1 MGNVESLANYRGKS
15 QLSGYSST
23 GFPGPPAPPGDG
35 GGGMEVRIA
44 RLEAH
49 MDHLQ
54 GDMGEVKGRLV
65 LVEDRLGKVEAKLG
79 EISGKISNL
88 PGWPGLLAIAG
99 IIIGAIGLIVRFM
112 PAAAP

>member
-1 MGNVESLANYRGKS
+1 MSNVESLANYRGKS

-23 GFPGPPAPPGDG
+23 GFPPAPPGDG

-44 RLEAH
+44 RLEVH
-49 MDHLQ
+49 MGHLQ
-54 GDMGEVKGRLV
+54 SDMSEVKGRLV
-65 LVEDRLGKVEAKLG
+65 QVEDRLGKVETKLG

-88 PGWPGLLAIAG
+88 PGWPGLLTITG
-99 IIIGAIGLIVRFM
+99 IIIAAVGLIVRFM